1 MKNLLVLLVLILA
14 VSCSSKNDSEQL
26 YTTDKPKGVVV
37 TPKYEIGDVV
47 YLKPDST
54 KVVIIMVHTIKT
66 TPEYVVKKDVMY
78 YDSERI
84 SEKFI
89 Y

>member
-1 MKNLLVLLVLILA
+1 MKKILVLLALILT
-14 VSCSSKNDSEQL
+14 VSCSSKNDSKQL
-26 YTTDKPKGVVV
+26 YTIDEPSGVKVI
-37 TPKYEIGDVV
+37 PKYEVGDVV

-54 KVVIIMVHTIKT
+54 KVVIITVYIIKT
-66 TPEYVVKKDVMY
+66 TPEYLVKKDVMY

-84 SEKFI
+84 SERLI